1 MGKWLK
7 GSQLIVPILKC
18 ECRFADWTSVMMPL
32 QVDRRWLWNARQ
44 RLNDVILLGRIQ
56 HQTADVAKHFDFQDL
71 PRFKILIDI
80 DWHMRPLFI
89 TRYQNFSQNH
99 FSPQVFKA
107 KDDLAFSKLRV
118 YPDKAFAD
126 FHLFPSF
133 GFKNRAILICQIDM
147 KSMRFLRRSIS
158 EKHSSSL
165 VFAWSKTLMA
175 PLPV

>member
-1 MGKWLK
+1 
-7 GSQLIVPILKC
+7 
-18 ECRFADWTSVMMPL
+18 MMPL

-118 YPDKAFAD
+118 STPDKAFAD
-126 FHLFPSF
+126 FHLFPF
-133 GFKNRAILICQIDM
+133 GKSTLNKLPEAIAARSSHAPRLPQRADWD
-147 KSMRFLRRSIS
+147 RS
-158 EKHSSSL
+158 
-165 VFAWSKTLMA
+165 
-175 PLPV
+175 